1 MSAPEHTSSA
11 RAHSPC
17 YAWKTIHYSVA
28 VDNRAQFLTGSLL
41 GPASSLLG
49 RSVEAEIMFS
59 TYVQSQLSPSL
70 FSRLSVHPPTW
81 FSYICLPAH
90 PCSHPSTHQPII
102 DRYVYLTIYPSIHPP
117 IYPPT
122 HSHIPSSVI
131 HLFIHSFTHP
141 SFIHIL
147 CPFIQLLIY
156 QLIYLFI
163 HPLIHN
169 PFIFV
174 PIHPSVCCAHIH
186 LLSSTP
192 SIHHSSILATHL
204 SIHTTTHISMN
215 LSTHPSTPFPI
226 PHT

>member
-81 FSYICLPAH
+81 FSYICLPVH
-90 PCSHPSTHQPII
+90 PCSHPSIQQPII

-122 HSHIPSSVI
+122 HSHIHSLISNPS
-131 HLFIHSFTHP
+131 IHSF
-141 SFIHIL
+141 
-147 CPFIQLLIY
+147 
-156 QLIYLFI
+156 I
-163 HPLIHN
+163 HPPIIHTY
-169 PFIFV
+169 IV
-174 PIHPSVCCAHIH
+174 PIHPTSH
-186 LLSSTP
+186 
-192 SIHHSSILATHL
+192 
-204 SIHTTTHISMN
+204 
-215 LSTHPSTPFPI
+215 LSTHLPIHPST
-226 PHT
+226 HS